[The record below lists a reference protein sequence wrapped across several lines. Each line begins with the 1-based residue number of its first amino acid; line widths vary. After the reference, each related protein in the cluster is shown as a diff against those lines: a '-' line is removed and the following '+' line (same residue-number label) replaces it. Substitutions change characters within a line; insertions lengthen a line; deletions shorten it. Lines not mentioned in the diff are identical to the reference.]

1 MRTAAING
9 MSGEVYSL
17 TIPNDNIWLYDNNI
31 VKIHYNGEGR
41 FGAKVT
47 LTNEHTGEVKYL
59 AYRSDLPDII
69 FDLNTT
75 LMSLFND
82 QILNELTLTI
92 ECFYGDLITADGTY
106 ATTTTLLKG
115 KSYSSESHACERVI
129 YLYYDS
135 DIERVEIYFEASGTV
150 TIGNSTYE
158 VQKGFN
164 WLDLSGD
171 ITAEGTYTLNYV
183 NAAATPVVTVAD
195 ITVGCWSATAML
207 SVKDSS
213 GTLPSNSKKGGIWS
227 DSVFVPSSYNIQ
239 LVYEPICED
248 NNIFHFNYINSDGC
262 VRHLAG
268 KLKEE
273 VNESS
278 FTDYEHYSDDTVLR
292 NIPYHLI
299 VGSSQTVKVVFTD
312 IDRLSYFNHILDSE
326 MITFDNYNYDVFPCI
341 IKTNKITKTTEESQD
356 FELEIVLI
364 RN

>member
-1 MRTAAING
+1 MRTAAIQG

-17 TIPNDNIWLYDNNI
+17 TIPNDNIWLGDNNI

-47 LTNEHTGEVKYL
+47 LTNEHTGEVKSL
-59 AYRSDLPDII
+59 AYRSDLSDII

-92 ECFYGDLITADGTY
+92 ECYYGDLITVDGTY

-135 DIERVEIYFEASGTV
+135 DIDRVEIYFEASGTV
-150 TIGNSTYE
+150 TIGNSEYE

-164 WLDLSGD
+164 WLHLSDD
-171 ITAEGTYTLNYV
+171 ITAEGTYTLHYV

-207 SVKDSS
+207 SVKDNS
-213 GTLPSNSKKGGIWS
+213 GTLPSNVKRGGIWV
-227 DSVFVPSSYNIQ
+227 DGTFTPSQYTIQ
-239 LVYEPICED
+239 VILSILFFGILIP
-248 NNIFHFNYINSDGC
+248 
-262 VRHLAG
+262 
-268 KLKEE
+268 KLQ
-273 VNESS
+273 N
-278 FTDYEHYSDDTVLR
+278 
-292 NIPYHLI
+292 
-299 VGSSQTVKVVFTD
+299 
-312 IDRLSYFNHILDSE
+312 
-326 MITFDNYNYDVFPCI
+326 PC
-341 IKTNKITKTTEESQD
+341 
-356 FELEIVLI
+356 
-364 RN
+364 